1 MELEFY
7 TETLL
12 KKRLTKNKKL
22 SFLFGSAL
30 SQIKDGSGIPD
41 VSQVAKII
49 KCYAEEHDLLDEYE
63 EHLGSGDST
72 DIYQKSFSFF
82 SGFMGAGA
90 TQEIVRRVVMSNVC
104 AESNSHKIPGAIKN
118 FVKAIKDNKI
128 DVKNIFTTNFDT
140 LIEEEFKNAGIAYNS
155 ISVVSDSDINDNSN
169 GYINIIHLHGVW
181 DKGDTMHTKNQLEA
195 KRVQIEASI
204 RNCMTDGHLVV
215 MAYSGWQDSFMRSLA
230 EIVNDAKAEYNF
242 AWCFYEPDE
251 DKINLKERSLFDSVL
266 PAIQRDRIQ
275 FYKGIDCNEIFNDV
289 NHLPPSSK
297 SRTLNLTTKELEV
310 KEKQLQSQNSINYYD
325 IQKKS
330 FYGKIRQKTR
340 NRAIEL
346 INNNKSL
353 FIEAELGNGVY
364 SFISSIISTV
374 ENVKANCIKIDL
386 SSVISKKQI
395 DDSTKAHTNHNLQT
409 LLLLLSQK
417 SETVNFIIFDKIR
430 GNADKDAISYLIDLP
445 NNFEYL
451 CQNVVFI
458 FTSKVQIKEFKK
470 IHIKLRELTEPE
482 TGLILKEEFGRDRF
496 SDIEISRL
504 HEKSEGVLSKLEK
517 LVYYLDTSS
526 TLEVLAQNDLF
537 DESFQAEAIPDTT
550 LKQLNILVNDPNK
563 HLTFKMLKIL
573 SILKNGETLSNL
585 RKDKMAQGLGPKNT
599 KELLELELATII
611 FIDES
616 AVVVRINPII
626 RDYVLSKMPLE
637 EQFEIANAY
646 LRVSVVEKNYGL
658 RLGVVNRK
666 ILHHGYSL
674 EEDNTTT
681 ILKLAIQQCTEALEQ
696 PSACD
701 EVIEKNQRKLNK
713 LCYTARAYVYILS
726 HTSRYTE
733 AISAYGN
740 LMKHIKTVEP
750 DKLYLYYCQMAYAH
764 RMKSN
769 YDEASKF
776 LEMSIDQC
784 PQDDKVTQD
793 KLYREKLLLLESVD
807 QQKAVALAKA
817 NRGNHHKNSAEYILS
832 DAIIANS
839 KAGSD
844 KIKALERY
852 EKKARKHGHITIA
865 NNILLELGRNP
876 NCNNKIQLFN
886 EVIKSDESGYNNC
899 RATISKHEVLVD
911 NNEFDKIKD
920 SDIDKLINIY
930 NYTFRQKLDNLFNRC
945 HRVLWAIAEYNR
957 NNTLILQIF
966 FQSTIVW
973 KLNSDKEN
981 EQLYDRKYK
990 ELNLAINSPNQALNT
1005 QVSTVISSTT

>member
-7 TETLL
+7 TEKLL
-12 KKRLTKNKKL
+12 TKRLTKNKKV

-30 SQIKDGSGIPD
+30 SQIKDGSGIPN
-41 VSQVAKII
+41 VSQVTKII
-49 KCYAEEHDLLDEYE
+49 ECFAKEHDLLDEYK
-63 EHLGSGDST
+63 EHLGSADST

-90 TQEIVRRVVMSNVC
+90 TQEIVKRVVMSNYC
-104 AESNSHKIPGAIKN
+104 AVSNSHKIPGAIKS

-140 LIEEEFKNAGIAYNS
+140 LIEEEFKNAEIAYNS

-195 KRVQIEASI
+195 ERVRIEASI

-230 EIVNDAKAEYNF
+230 DIVNDTKAEYNF
-242 AWCFYEPDE
+242 AWCFYESDKN
-251 DKINLKERSLFDSVL
+251 KINAEEKSLFKSVQ

-275 FYKGIDCNEIFNDV
+275 FYKGIDCNYIFTDAL
-289 NHLPPSSK
+289 HLQSSNK
-297 SRTLNLTTKELEV
+297 GSVLQLTAKELEV
-310 KEKQLQSQNSINYYD
+310 KEKQQRSQNSINYYD
-325 IQKKS
+325 IQNKS
-330 FYGKIRQKTR
+330 FYLKIREKTR
-340 NRAIEL
+340 NKAIDL
-346 INNNKSL
+346 INKNKSV

-374 ENVKANCIKIDL
+374 KDVKPNCVKIDL

-395 DDSTKAHTNHNLQT
+395 DDSVKANTNHNLQT
-409 LLLLLSQK
+409 LLLLLSQQ

-430 GNADKDAISYLIDLP
+430 GNADKDAISYLLDLP
-445 NNFEYL
+445 NSFEEI
-451 CQNVVFI
+451 CQNIVFI
-458 FTSKVQIKEFKK
+458 FTSKVQLKEFKK
-470 IHIKLRELTEPE
+470 IHIKLRELIEPE
-482 TGLILKEEFGRDRF
+482 TGLILKEEFGKGRF
-496 SDIEISRL
+496 SDVDVSRL

-526 TLEVLAQNDLF
+526 TSEVLAQNDLF
-537 DESFQAEAIPDTT
+537 DESFQTEAIPDTT

-563 HLTFKMLKIL
+563 SLTFKMLKIL

-585 RKDKMAQGLGPKNT
+585 RKDKMGLALGPKNT
-599 KELLELELATII
+599 KELLELELATTI

-616 AVVVRINPII
+616 AVVVRVNPII
-626 RDYVLSKMPLE
+626 KDYVLSKMPLE

-658 RLGVVNRK
+658 KLGAVNKK
-666 ILHHGYSL
+666 ILHYGYSL

-681 ILKLAIQQCTEALEQ
+681 ILKLAIQQCSEALGQ
-696 PSACD
+696 PDTSEKD
-701 EVIEKNQRKLNK
+701 KEKNQRKLNK
-713 LCYTARAYVYILS
+713 LCYTARAYVYMLS

-740 LMKHIKTVEP
+740 LIEYIKVVEP

-769 YDEASKF
+769 YDEANRF
-776 LEMSIDQC
+776 LEMSIEQC
-784 PQDDKVTQD
+784 PQNDKVTLDTQ
-793 KLYREKLLLLESVD
+793 YREKLLLLESVD
-807 QQKAVALAKA
+807 QKKAVAMAKA

-839 KAGSD
+839 KFGSD
-844 KIKALERY
+844 KINALARY

-865 NNILLELGRNP
+865 NNLLLELSRDP

-886 EVIKSDESGYNNC
+886 TVIKSDESEYNHC
-899 RATISKHEVLVD
+899 RATISKHEVLVAD
-911 NNEFDKIKD
+911 NDFDKIKD
-920 SDIDKLINIY
+920 SDIDKLKYIY
-930 NYTFRQKLDNLFNRC
+930 NYTFRQKLDSLFNRC
-945 HRVLWAIAEYNR
+945 HKVLWAIAEYNR
-957 NNTLILQIF
+957 NSTLIIQIF

-973 KLNSDKEN
+973 KLNSDEKN
-981 EQLYDRKYK
+981 EEFYGKKYK
-990 ELNLAINSPNQALNT
+990 ELNSAIDSSNQT
-1005 QVSTVISSTT
+1005 